1 MSSLYKTKQ
10 GALVL
15 DCFKNSGGTHLTIDA
30 VCRILEEKN
39 TPVGKATVYRQV
51 QKLVDEG
58 TVRKYSADNADS
70 ACFQYVGDD
79 EHCKQ
84 HFHLKCTKC
93 GKLFHASCP
102 YLDGINKHIFE
113 HHGFTVDNTRTV
125 FYGICEDCMREQ
137 KKL

>member
-1 MSSLYKTKQ
+1 MSNLYKTKQ
-10 GALVL
+10 SALVL
-15 DCFKNSGGTHLTIDA
+15 DCFKNSGGIHLTIDA
-30 VCRILEEKN
+30 VCRILEENN

-79 EHCKQ
+79 EQCKQ
-84 HFHLKCTKC
+84 HFHLKCTRC

-102 YLDGINKHIFE
+102 YLDGINRHIFE

-125 FYGICEDCMREQ
+125 FYGICEECMREQ